1 MTNLLNLPQL
11 ISSDNVHDL
20 RKIYDIIETRVR
32 SLENLHIQSEMYG
45 PLPIPVLLSKPSS
58 ELSLIIKRQSDK
70 KHCWDVLKCLESE
83 IISREKTHYT
93 SKNLNGNSDLP
104 LSTSAL
110 YISSDR
116 NRKAS
121 QCAFYEKTNHKSQFC
136 KTETDI
142 VKRKETLKK
151 KP

>member
-70 KHCWDVLKCLESE
+70 KTLLGCFKMFG
-83 IISREKTHYT
+83 I
-93 SKNLNGNSDLP
+93 
-104 LSTSAL
+104 
-110 YISSDR
+110 R
-116 NRKAS
+116 NYFA
-121 QCAFYEKTNHKSQFC
+121 
-136 KTETDI
+136 
-142 VKRKETLKK
+142 
-151 KP
+151 